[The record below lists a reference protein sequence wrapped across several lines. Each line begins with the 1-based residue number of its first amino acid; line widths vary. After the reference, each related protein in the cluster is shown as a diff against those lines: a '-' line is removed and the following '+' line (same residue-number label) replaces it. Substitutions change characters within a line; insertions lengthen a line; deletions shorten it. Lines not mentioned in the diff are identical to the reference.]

1 MTFVAKRR
9 GALAFGLAVAGSL
22 IAGLGTGGAFAD
34 EHSKT
39 VNIYSYREPGLI
51 EPLLNRFEE
60 ETGIKP
66 VVLFAKGGLI
76 ERVESEGEFSPA
88 DLVLTTDIGNLALA
102 KAKGISQPIESAVVK
117 DRVPAEY
124 QDPDGAWV
132 ALSLRARVFYASKER
147 VKDETL
153 SYSDLADP
161 KWKGRLCTRSGQHV
175 YNIGLIADYI
185 AHYGEDKTKT
195 WLEGWRDNLAM
206 RPTGNDRAQV
216 KSIYAGECDLSV
228 GNTYYMG
235 LMLNNEE
242 NPEQKDWAD
251 AVRII
256 FPDMDGK
263 GTHVNVSGAVLAK
276 HAPNKENAIKLIEF
290 LLSDEGQSL
299 YADVNYEYP
308 VVPGIEASATVAG
321 FGTLHPDTM
330 PLADIAAQREAA
342 SALVDEV
349 RFDEGPQN

>member
-1 MTFVAKRR
+1 MTFSAKRR
-9 GALAFGLAVAGSL
+9 GALAFGLTLVSVLATTW
-22 IAGLGTGGAFAD
+22 GTGAAWAD
-34 EHSKT
+34 ETAKT

-51 EPLLNRFEE
+51 APLLDRFEA

-76 ERVESEGEFSPA
+76 ERAASEGEFSPA
-88 DLVLTTDIGNLALA
+88 DLILTTDIGNLALA
-102 KAKGISQPIESAVVK
+102 KAKGITQPITGQAIT

-124 QDPDGAWV
+124 RDPDGAWV
-132 ALSLRARVFYASKER
+132 GLSLRARVFYVSKQR
-147 VKDETL
+147 VKDEAL
-153 SYSDLADP
+153 SYSDLADA
-161 KWKGRLCTRSGQHV
+161 KWKGRVCTRSGQHV
-175 YNIGLIADYI
+175 YNIGLVADYI
-185 AHYGEDKTKT
+185 AHYGEDKART

-216 KSIYAGECDLSV
+216 KSIFAGECDLSV

-235 LMLNNEE
+235 LMLNNDE

-251 AVRII
+251 AVRIV

-263 GTHVNVSGAVLAK
+263 GTHVNVSGAVLLK
-276 HAPNKENAIKLIEF
+276 NAPHKANAEKLLEF
-290 LLSDEGQSL
+290 LLSEEGQSL

-308 VVPGIEASATVAG
+308 VVPGIAASPTVAEW
-321 FGTLHPDTM
+321 GTLKPDTM
-330 PLADIAAQREAA
+330 PLVDIAAQRDAA
-342 SALVDEV
+342 SALVDSV